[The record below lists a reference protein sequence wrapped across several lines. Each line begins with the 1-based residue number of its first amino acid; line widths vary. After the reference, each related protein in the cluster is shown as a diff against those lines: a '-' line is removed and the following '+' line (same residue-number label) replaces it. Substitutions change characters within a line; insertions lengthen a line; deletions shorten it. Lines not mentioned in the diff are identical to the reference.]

1 MRHQLLVQP
10 ATFPPGG
17 TESRRRLRNSALFIG
32 AAIQDFFLAA
42 ALSPYF
48 GPSPPAAGDGRPFD
62 YITDPRVS
70 PFAAAN
76 GHAGLAPATV
86 VLGEADPLRDEGRL
100 YADALRT
107 AAVPTHVLEYRRHAA
122 SVMIVNA
129 HPVYGCAAYAAG
141 AINEPTTHA
150 PPTFEVRQLA
160 LTLAP
165 EQDGEALQH
174 WRAFA
179 AAFPD
184 VLDSG
189 NAPFFVSQHSQYAHG
204 DEAAAQRGG
213 HHPR

>member
-10 ATFPPGG
+10 VTFPPGG
-17 TESRRRLRNSALFIG
+17 ATESRRRLRNSALFIG

-42 ALSPYF
+42 AFSSDF

-107 AAVPTHVLEYRRHAA
+107 AAVPTHVLEYRMPHYFF
-122 SVMIVNA
+122 ILG
-129 HPVYGCAAYAAG
+129 HK
-141 AINEPTTHA
+141 
-150 PPTFEVRQLA
+150 LA
-160 LTLAP
+160 LP
-165 EQDGEALQH
+165 
-174 WRAFA
+174 
-179 AAFPD
+179 
-184 VLDSG
+184 
-189 NAPFFVSQHSQYAHG
+189 
-204 DEAAAQRGG
+204 EAAVAVREAAHAVNQGLRSTI
-213 HHPR
+213 P